1 MTKAAQQYYNFS
13 SEELHN
19 LLIRAKEGSLREY
32 NKISAEIRSIAFSY
46 FKSKYDFGKLNS
58 IDDAEDL
65 ATEIFISF
73 SKQFKNI
80 ENIERWLRRVM
91 FLSFVNFYK
100 REKSRLTYEFK
111 EDLIK
116 ESSEDQKSSGFD
128 KEIVMKIVNS
138 LKNPKREIIHMRFWD
153 GMQFN
158 EIAVKLNRNEAA
170 VKKMFYRTM
179 EEIKK
184 RLE

>member
-1 MTKAAQQYYNFS
+1 
-13 SEELHN
+13 
-19 LLIRAKEGSLREY
+19 
-32 NKISAEIRSIAFSY
+32 
-46 FKSKYDFGKLNS
+46 
-58 IDDAEDL
+58 
-65 ATEIFISF
+65 
-73 SKQFKNI
+73 
-80 ENIERWLRRVM
+80 M

-100 REKSRLTYEFK
+100 NEKSRLTYEFK

-170 VKKMFYRTM
+170 VKKMFYRTL

-184 RLE
+184 MIE

>member
-1 MTKAAQQYYNFS
+1 MTKSTQQYYNFS

-19 LLIRAKEGSLREY
+19 LLIKAKAGSLREY
-32 NKISAEIRSIAFSY
+32 NEISAEIRSIAFSY

-73 SKQFKNI
+73 SKQYKNI
-80 ENIERWLRRVM
+80 ESIERWLRRVM

-100 REKSRLTYEFK
+100 SEKSKLTYEYK
-111 EDLIK
+111 EELIK
-116 ESSEDQKSSGFD
+116 EDGEDQNSSGFD
-128 KEIVMKIVNS
+128 KEIVMKIVDS
-138 LKNPKREIIHMRFWD
+138 LESPKGEIIRMRFWD

-158 EIAVKLNRNEAA
+158 EIAEKLNRNESA
-170 VKKMFYRTM
+170 VKKMFYRTLD
-179 EEIKK
+179 EIKNS
-184 RLE
+184 LE